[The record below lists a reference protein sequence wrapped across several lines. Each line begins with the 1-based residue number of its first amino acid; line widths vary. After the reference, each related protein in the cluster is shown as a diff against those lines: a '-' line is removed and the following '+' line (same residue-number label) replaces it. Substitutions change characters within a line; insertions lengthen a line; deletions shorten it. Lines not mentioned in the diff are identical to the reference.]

1 MAFDP
6 WAPLRQTI
14 RRIVGSKGPPV
25 AYLEPQGD
33 PGLFGPS
40 SSAWMVHAD
49 FTSMMVGGIRAL
61 LLQALHP
68 GALAGVWDHSSF
80 REDLQGRLART
91 AGFVAA
97 TTYGGRSMAEAAI
110 ERVNRIHRE
119 VRGVDEMGQ
128 PYAASDT
135 HLLTWVHLTE
145 CWSFLTAYLS
155 YVDPNFSLRRQDQ
168 YFQEMARLGERL
180 GAGLLPTSRAS
191 VESALLGYR
200 SELVFGTRART
211 VVQLLEHFPAPLAQR
226 PLLRVFYRA
235 ALADLPDWARQAM
248 GLTPVSVF
256 ETQSL
261 RLAIR
266 GMALPI
272 REALKDG
279 VAAHARRRMETPGFP
294 Q

>member
-1 MAFDP
+1 MALDP

-25 AYLEPQGD
+25 AYLEPKGD
-33 PGLFGPS
+33 PGLFGPT
-40 SSAWMVHAD
+40 SSAWVVHAD

-97 TTYGGRSMAEAAI
+97 TTYGGQEMALAAI
-110 ERVNRIHRE
+110 ERVNRIHAA
-119 VRGVDEMGQ
+119 VRGIDELGR
-128 PYAASDT
+128 PYAAQDVR
-135 HLLTWVHLTE
+135 LLAWVHLTE

-155 YVDPNFSLRRQDQ
+155 YVDPGLSLRRQDQ
-168 YFQEMARLGERL
+168 YFQEMARLGGLL
-180 GAGLLPTSRAS
+180 GAPDLPSSRAD
-191 VESALLGYR
+191 VEAALQAYR
-200 SELVFGTRART
+200 PELVFGDRARA
-211 VVQLLEHFPAPLAQR
+211 VVQLLENFPAPLAQR

-235 ALADLPDWARQAM
+235 ALADLPAWAQQEM
-248 GLTPVSVF
+248 GLQRSSGLQGNAV
-256 ETQSL
+256 

-266 GMALPI
+266 AMALPI
-272 REALKDG
+272 REALRDG
-279 VAAHARRRMETPGFP
+279 AAAHARRRMETPGFP